1 MRPPGSVVAIYFD
14 GLHQLDVG
22 EALVTGTGRAY
33 LVVERRVQTRGAH
46 AGRQHLRCV
55 VHAAAA
61 DLPPDT
67 ETYPIEWY
75 PRRRRTVT
83 PAR

>member
-1 MRPPGSVVAIYFD
+1 MKPPGAVVSLYFD

-33 LVVERRVQTRGAH
+33 LVVERRVQERGLH

-55 VHAAAA
+55 VHASTAS
-61 DLPPDT
+61 LPRDT
-67 ETYPIEWY
+67 AQFGIEWY
-75 PRRRRTVT
+75 KRGRRR
-83 PAR
+83 